1 MINFAICD
9 DDKEYI
15 DIINRYL
22 NDYLKCK
29 RIDYTVHKFTSGN
42 DLLLS
47 SYEKFD
53 IILLDADMPE
63 IDGIET
69 AKKLRN
75 KNKNCIIVYISA
87 YVDYAM
93 FGYEV
98 QAYRY
103 ILKNN
108 LERLFATTMDSI
120 LKNFYSQEEKI
131 HISMKYVENDVNLS
145 DIIYVE
151 SKKRILEYHIYGND
165 NKIYSTYGKISD
177 MAPFLESKGFLRIQ
191 KSYIVNM
198 RYIQNIVNYTVTLS
212 NGENLKTTIREYNK
226 ILDTCTL
233 WKGKF

>member
-69 AKKLRN
+69 AKN
-75 KNKNCIIVYISA
+75 
-87 YVDYAM
+87 
-93 FGYEV
+93 
-98 QAYRY
+98 
-103 ILKNN
+103 
-108 LERLFATTMDSI
+108 
-120 LKNFYSQEEKI
+120 
-131 HISMKYVENDVNLS
+131 
-145 DIIYVE
+145 
-151 SKKRILEYHIYGND
+151 
-165 NKIYSTYGKISD
+165 
-177 MAPFLESKGFLRIQ
+177 
-191 KSYIVNM
+191 
-198 RYIQNIVNYTVTLS
+198 
-212 NGENLKTTIREYNK
+212 
-226 ILDTCTL
+226 
-233 WKGKF
+233 